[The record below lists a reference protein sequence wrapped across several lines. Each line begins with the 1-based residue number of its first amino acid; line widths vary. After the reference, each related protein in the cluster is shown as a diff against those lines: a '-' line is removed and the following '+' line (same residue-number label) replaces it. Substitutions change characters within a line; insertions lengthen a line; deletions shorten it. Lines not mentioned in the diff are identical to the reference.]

1 MWKHMVLEGIKE
13 KSTTKRENKRQIHL
27 PIVSIFRNWDKESPE
42 ECFWKKRINQS
53 IPENL
58 TLD

>member
-1 MWKHMVLEGIKE
+1 MVLEGIKE